1 MKNNKVSISSLPGR
15 TITLEQ
21 KEYLFFSG
29 TAYLGIGHQA
39 SFRSAFYEG
48 IEKYG
53 TIYSASRHNN
63 VQLDIYDEAENYL
76 ARVNNAE
83 AAVTISSGL
92 LAGQLVMKMLEGSKV
107 IYAPGVHPALW
118 EHAGIYSEFVDSLD
132 FNARIAEHVA
142 VQTGKVIICANT
154 IDPLKCKPISFEWV
168 EGLPGNPN
176 ITLIFDDSHAM
187 GVLPH
192 SKGEVRSLHG
202 KSSYAYLR
210 SITPKNIKL
219 IVISSMAKAS
229 GIPGGMVLSDSKT
242 INALKSMPL
251 FAGASPVVPA
261 YLYTFLH
268 SKNLY
273 DTAHKDLMQN
283 ISLFKAL
290 NSDILNQF
298 EYINDYPVF
307 YTSRNEFYSKLLNS
321 KIMISSFA
329 YPDPDAPPITRI
341 VISALHTEDDI
352 KALSESLKRN
362 I

>member
-15 TITLEQ
+15 TITLE
-21 KEYLFFSG
+21 KEEYLFFSG

-48 IEKYG
+48 VEKYG

-63 VQLDIYDEAENYL
+63 GQLDIYDEAENYL

-118 EHAGIYSEFVDSLD
+118 EHAGIHPEFIDSTD
-132 FNARIAEHVA
+132 FNTGIAEHVA

-154 IDPLKCKPISFEWV
+154 IDPLRCKPISFEWV
-168 EGLPGNPN
+168 EYLPGNTD

-192 SKGEVRSLHG
+192 SNGQVSSLHG

-210 SITPKNIKL
+210 SIIPDNVKL

-229 GIPGGMVLSDSKT
+229 GIPGGLILSDAKT
-242 INALKSMPL
+242 IHALKSMPL

-261 YLYTFLH
+261 YLYAFLH
-268 SKNLY
+268 SKKLY
-273 DTAHKDLMQN
+273 DKAHGDLMQN
-283 ISLFKAL
+283 IRLFTTL
-290 NSDILNQF
+290 NEEFLNNF
-298 EYINDYPVF
+298 IYLHDYPVF
-307 YTSRNEFYSKLLNS
+307 HTTRNELYSLLLNE

-352 KALSESLKRN
+352 KALSESLKR
-362 I
+362 II